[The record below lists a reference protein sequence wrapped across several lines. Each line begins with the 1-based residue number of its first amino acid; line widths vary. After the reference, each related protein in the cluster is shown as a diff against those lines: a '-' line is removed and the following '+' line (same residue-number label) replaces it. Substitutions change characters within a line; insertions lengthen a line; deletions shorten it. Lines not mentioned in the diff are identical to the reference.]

1 MWLITSLIA
10 AIFITGLWFVAPKRY
25 KLGFLSMMLWG
36 LSIMVLI
43 DHVLGY
49 EGGEFLE
56 METEGLITNGVVL
69 GIAMLI
75 PLFIIWEITVLISKI
90 KGGSDWQ

>member
-1 MWLITSLIA
+1 M
-10 AIFITGLWFVAPKRY
+10 WFVVSVVSAISTTALSFTTPKKY
-25 KLGFLSMMLWG
+25 NLGFLSLMLWG

-56 METEGLITNGVVL
+56 METDGLIPNGTVL
-69 GIAMLI
+69 GIVMLI
-75 PLFIIWEITVLISKI
+75 PLFIIWVFALLIPKI
-90 KGGSDWQ
+90 KWSAG

>member
-1 MWLITSLIA
+1 MWLVVSLVVAISITALY
-10 AIFITGLWFVAPKRY
+10 FTAPKKY
-25 KLGFLSMMLWG
+25 NLGFLSLMLWG

-56 METEGLITNGVVL
+56 METDGLITNGTVL
-69 GIAMLI
+69 GIVMLI
-75 PLFIIWEITVLISKI
+75 PLFIIWEITLLIPKI
-90 KGGSDWQ
+90 KGSAG

>member
-1 MWLITSLIA
+1 MWFVVSLVAATLITALSFTA
-10 AIFITGLWFVAPKRY
+10 SKRY
-25 KLGFLSMMLWG
+25 NLRFLSLMLWG

-56 METEGLITNGVVL
+56 METDGLITNGTVL
-69 GIAMLI
+69 GIVMLI
-75 PLFIIWEITVLISKI
+75 PLFIIWEITLLIPKI
-90 KGGSDWQ
+90 KGSAG

>member
-1 MWLITSLIA
+1 MWLVVSFVA
-10 AIFITGLWFVAPKRY
+10 AIFITALSFTTPKKY
-25 KLGFLSMMLWG
+25 NLGFLSLMLWG

-56 METEGLITNGVVL
+56 METDGLITNGTVL
-69 GIAMLI
+69 GIVILI
-75 PLFIIWEITVLISKI
+75 PLFIIWELALLIPKI
-90 KGGSDWQ
+90 KGSVE